1 MSCPS
6 ITRFRSIMV
15 KVVSIIVLLV
25 LILLMTPLH
34 SLLVMLSEAIF
45 FIICA
50 DIISHYILHGKEK
63 STRRTQRV
71 SLLLMPTFAITLY
84 AAHDKMS
91 FRSSVKKEHFMKIV
105 VHIISV
111 SLVML
116 LCKYLKVFNNQVQVR
131 KILKKSKYHL
141 GPGLARAFFR

>member
-1 MSCPS
+1 M
-6 ITRFRSIMV
+6 
-15 KVVSIIVLLV
+15 IVCLVLCLLV
-25 LILLMTPLH
+25 TPLH
-34 SLLVMLSEAIF
+34 CLLVMLSEAIF

-84 AAHDKMS
+84 AAQDKMS
-91 FRSSVKKEHFMKIV
+91 FMAAVKKEQFMKIV
-105 VHIISV
+105 VHMIGV

-116 LCKYLKVFNNQVQVR
+116 LCKHFKMFNNQVKVR
-131 KILKKSKYHL
+131 KMLHESRHHL
-141 GPGLARAFFR
+141 GPGLARAYFR